1 MYAFSILQLK
11 KWIMR
16 DLDTI
21 IIPAVIK
28 LERNSQ
34 VTQLVNSPVT
44 LPAMLETLVQSLGQE
59 DLLKKG

>member
-1 MYAFSILQLK
+1 
-11 KWIMR
+11 MR